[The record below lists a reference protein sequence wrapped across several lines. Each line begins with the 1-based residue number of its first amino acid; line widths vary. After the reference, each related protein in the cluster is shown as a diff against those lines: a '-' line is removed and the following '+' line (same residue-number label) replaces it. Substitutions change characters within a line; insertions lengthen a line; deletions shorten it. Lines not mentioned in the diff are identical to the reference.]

1 MLLKTKILGW
11 ISIFY
16 GVSFLGQLADW
27 KLLFFTKGIPPTGW
41 CCMNAY
47 HGRMDRKNSWCFST
61 NWTIWTEVKWFNEN
75 GKKRLVKTIQWI
87 VTNPTGIVWVV
98 NFVGTPLMDGQS
110 WNVTLWSPRCWKIW
124 PIGST
129 YVLHHDFQDFH
140 GTLCSPRS
148 PLVHSDWSH
157 RVCPR
162 YKACLSLQLDTKQP
176 ETCIYIILWAHYF
189 TTYMYIYIYIH
200 VFIYIIVYDD
210 TVIMYIYICNSH
222 TVYIYTQ

>member
-1 MLLKTKILGW
+1 MDINFLWGQFFGSVSRLKI
-11 ISIFY
+11 IIFY
-16 GVSFLGQLADW
+16 QRYTPNWVMLYECLPWPDGSEELVVFFNQLNYLNWSEVIQW
-27 KLLFFTKGIPPTGW
+27 KW
-41 CCMNAY
+41 
-47 HGRMDRKNSWCFST
+47 
-61 NWTIWTEVKWFNEN
+61 
-75 GKKRLVKTIQWI
+75 KKATFVKTIQWI

-189 TTYMYIYIYIH
+189 TTYICIYIH
-200 VFIYIIVYDD
+200 
-210 TVIMYIYICNSH
+210 TR
-222 TVYIYTQ
+222 VYI